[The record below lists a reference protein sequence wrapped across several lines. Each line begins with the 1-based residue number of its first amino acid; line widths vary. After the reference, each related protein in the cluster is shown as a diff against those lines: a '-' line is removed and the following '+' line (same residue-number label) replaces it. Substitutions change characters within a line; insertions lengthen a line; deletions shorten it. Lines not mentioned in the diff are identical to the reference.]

1 MIRAMEIASNA
12 GSTDTNP
19 VDGSV
24 LLIMGMGESQTQDSR
39 RIAVF
44 NPISGYKQIL
54 LYLPLA
60 SAERGKV
67 KVDPS

>member
-1 MIRAMEIASNA
+1 MIRVMEIASNP

-19 VDGSV
+19 VDSSV
-24 LLIMGMGESQTQDSR
+24 LLIMEMENSQAQGSQK
-39 RIAVF
+39 IAVF

-60 SAERGKV
+60 SSGKG
-67 KVDPS
+67 